1 MNRIRLCELEAYFLT
16 VFFFFKI
23 MTLSV
28 AFLKPSNS
36 EAKKCFF
43 TIAVKV
49 LRYFHYTEALVSDSD
64 EVSVF
69 ETAKQM

>member
-1 MNRIRLCELEAYFLT
+1 
-16 VFFFFKI
+16 

-64 EVSVF
+64 KVSVF